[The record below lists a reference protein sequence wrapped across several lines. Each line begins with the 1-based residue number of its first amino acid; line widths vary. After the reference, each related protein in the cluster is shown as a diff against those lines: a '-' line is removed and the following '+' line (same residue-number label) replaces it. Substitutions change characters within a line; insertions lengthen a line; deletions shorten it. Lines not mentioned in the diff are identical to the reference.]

1 MEKHKCIDCLYHETE
16 SIFIDESDILYCYC
30 TLGHFE
36 IHDESDCEPYNIEH
50 GELVGGQPVE
60 CDDFKEG

>member
-36 IHDESDCEPYNIEH
+36 IHD
-50 GELVGGQPVE
+50 
-60 CDDFKEG
+60 